1 MTESLQNAFSLA
13 SQLPAPDQ
21 DAFAAWLVAELESDK
36 RWNGMFAKSQN
47 VLAELSREAL
57 EEHSREETKDW
68 KTN

>member
-13 SQLPAPDQ
+13 SRLPATDQ

-36 RWNGMFAKSQN
+36 RWNGMFAKSQGM
-47 VLAELSREAL
+47 LAELSREAL
-57 EEHSREETKDW
+57 AEHSRKETKDW